1 MAKGGFDISLDVSGW
16 RELERALLDLKNDR
30 TIIATMK
37 RAMLQA
43 AEPMAATARRLAP
56 KRSRNL
62 EEAIDVGVRLNKRQ
76 AAQRRSRGIIKTGSM
91 VEVYVG
97 AGKGGAHAVLEEF
110 GTGIRQTKKGANR
123 GSAAPHPFLRPAWE
137 QHKTQVLR
145 DFGVQLGL
153 EIERA
158 AKRAARKNQRKGRK

>member
-1 MAKGGFDISLDVSGW
+1 MARDTFISLDVQGW
-16 RELERALLDLKNDR
+16 RELEKALLDLKNDR
-30 TIIATMK
+30 TIVATMK

-56 KRSRNL
+56 KKRRNL

-76 AAQRRSRGIIKTGSM
+76 AAQRRSRGIIKTGNT

-97 AGKGGAHAVLEEF
+97 AGKGGAHAVLAEF
-110 GTGIRQTKKGANR
+110 GTSLRKTKKGASR
-123 GSAAPHPFLRPAWE
+123 GSTAATPFLRPAWE

-145 DFGVQLGL
+145 DFGVQLGI

-158 AKRAARKNQRKGRK
+158 AKRAARKRKKK

>member
-1 MAKGGFDISLDVSGW
+1 MARDSFISLDVKGW

-30 TIIATMK
+30 TIVAVMK
-37 RAMLQA
+37 RAMLKA

-56 KRSRNL
+56 KKRRNL

-76 AAQRRSRGIIKTGSM
+76 AAQRRSRGIIKAGST

-110 GTGIRQTKKGANR
+110 GTGPRQTKKGAHR
-123 GSAAPHPFLRPAWE
+123 GAAPPHPFMRPAWE
-137 QHKTQVLR
+137 QHKHQAVR
-145 DFGVQLGL
+145 DFGVELGL

-158 AKRAARKNQRKGRK
+158 GKRAARKNQRKGRK